1 MLRLLVSVGAIALVA
16 AHGEMTFPPTRF
28 NTSMRDA
35 GYCPGHGCFW
45 FSQGCQP
52 GCSKCTDTF
61 SGDTCSEPG
70 GTMKP
75 VIGRNE
81 TDLLTYFYDGS
92 GDYTKDMPWRSPGH
106 SPVFSPCGLGG
117 GGVTRHPGNGAVAPT
132 AKDQGLDGRTWDA
145 TTAGTP
151 AYGIKTVWPAGS
163 AQDVAWS
170 ITANHGGGYAYRLCP
185 KGGEEG
191 GDGSE
196 SEACFQKGHLEFVGD
211 SSWIQYGDDA
221 GNRTAIPAH
230 RTSKGTAPA
239 GSTWTRNPIPACQYP
254 DGVGTVICRKP
265 MFEPPLPGLF
275 GYGGAACSTVSA
287 GGGGGCTPEQSQAWH
302 DKFNFNIMDK
312 VRVPQDLA
320 AGEYVL
326 SFRWDCEQTP
336 QVWTQCSDITV
347 TA

>member
-1 MLRLLVSVGAIALVA
+1 MA
-16 AHGEMTFPPTRF
+16 
-28 NTSMRDA
+28 
-35 GYCPGHGCFW
+35 
-45 FSQGCQP
+45 
-52 GCSKCTDTF
+52 
-61 SGDTCSEPG
+61 
-70 GTMKP
+70 P
-75 VIGRNE
+75 VIGNDTYLR
-81 TDLLTYFYDGS
+81 TYFYDF

-117 GGVTRHPGNGAVAPT
+117 GGATRHPGNGAVAPT
-132 AKDQGLDGRTWDA
+132 KEDQGLDGRTWDA

-151 AYGIKTVWPAGS
+151 AYGVKTVWPAGS

-185 KGGEEG
+185 R
-191 GDGSE
+191 GDGSAAAQ
-196 SEACFQKGHLEFVGD
+196 SEECFQAGHLEFVGD
-211 SSWIQYGDDA
+211 KSWIQYGDDA
-221 GNRTAIPAH
+221 SNRTAIPAH
-230 RTSKGTAPA
+230 RTNKGTAPA

-254 DGVGTVICRKP
+254 DGVGTIICRKP

-287 GGGGGCTPEQSQAWH
+287 GAGGGCTQEQSQAWH
-302 DKFNFNIMDK
+302 DKFNFNIMDQ
-312 VRVPQDLA
+312 VRVPKDLTP
-320 AGEYVL
+320 GEYVL